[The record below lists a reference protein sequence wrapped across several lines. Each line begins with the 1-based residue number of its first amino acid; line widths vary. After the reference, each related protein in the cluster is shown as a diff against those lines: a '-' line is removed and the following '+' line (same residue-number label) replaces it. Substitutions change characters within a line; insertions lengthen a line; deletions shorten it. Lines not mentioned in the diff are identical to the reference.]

1 MNIST
6 CCLILAAGNSLRFN
20 DKNNK
25 LFYKINN
32 ISIIEFTL
40 NEFQK
45 IFKKNEIYIVI
56 NHNISNKYF
65 NLLQDFTSNNL
76 IYGGSERS
84 HSVKKGIKNIAHT
97 FNNVLIHDGARPLIK
112 KNLIIKI
119 KKEIEKN
126 NIDVVVPYIKLDD
139 SIKYKY
145 SNKIKS
151 LNRDNLLSIQTPQ
164 AIRLNDCNIKH
175 IIKNKN
181 YTKDESVLFEKNNK
195 FKIKYILGDRNNF
208 KITSKSDMNKVAG
221 LMNCKLRIGNAFD
234 LHKLS
239 KGKELILG
247 GIKIPSQYRLVGH
260 SDGDVIIHSIIDA
273 ILGALSKNDL
283 GSYFPSIDKKLKNID
298 STIMLKEIIK
308 INNFYNTIISNID
321 ITIITETVR
330 LEKYKI
336 KIKNSI
342 SKILMCPMNKI
353 SIKAKTSDG
362 VGIIGRSNAIACW
375 VTMIIYKT

>member
-6 CCLILAAGNSLRFN
+6 CCLILAAGNSSRFN
-20 DKNNK
+20 DNKNK

-40 NEFQK
+40 NEFKK

-56 NHNISNKYF
+56 NQNISNKYF
-65 NLLQDFTSNNL
+65 KLLQDFTSNNL

-84 HSVKKGIKNIAHT
+84 YSVKKGIINIAHS
-97 FNNVLIHDGARPLIK
+97 FDNVLIHDGARPLIK
-112 KNLIIKI
+112 KNLIMKI

-126 NIDVVVPYIKLDD
+126 NVDAVIPYINPVD
-139 SIKYKY
+139 SIKYKN
-145 SNKIKS
+145 STMTKS

-164 AIRLNDCNIKH
+164 AIKLNDLNVNH
-175 IIKNKN
+175 IINNKTIN
-181 YTKDESVLFEKNNK
+181 SDESVLFENHNK
-195 FKIKYILGDRNNF
+195 FKIKYILGDSDNF
-208 KITSKSDMNKVAG
+208 KITSKSDTNKVTG
-221 LMNCKLRIGNAFD
+221 LVNCKLRIGNAFD

-239 KGKELILG
+239 KGNELILG
-247 GIKIPSQYRLVGH
+247 GIKIPSQYKLVGH

-283 GSYFPSIDKKLKNID
+283 GFYFPSNDKKLKNID

-308 INNFYNTIISNID
+308 KNNFYNNIISNID

-342 SKILMCPMNKI
+342 SKILMCPSNKI

-362 VGIIGRSNAIACW
+362 VGIIGKSNAIACW
-375 VTMIIYKT
+375 VTIMIYKT